1 MGYDGAVAVALVQT
15 SSRCYLELG
24 KEFQT
29 ASRLREWRFEIV
41 ASICAKAE
49 AEVLDQISK

>member
-1 MGYDGAVAVALVQT
+1 MGYVEVVAVALVRT

-41 ASICAKAE
+41 ASICAKGE
-49 AEVLDQISK
+49 AEVLDQILE